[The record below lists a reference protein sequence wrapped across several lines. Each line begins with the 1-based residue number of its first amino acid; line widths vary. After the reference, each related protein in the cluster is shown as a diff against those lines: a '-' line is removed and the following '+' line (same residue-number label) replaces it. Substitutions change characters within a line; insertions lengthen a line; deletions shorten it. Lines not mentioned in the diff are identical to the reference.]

1 MFKEKKV
8 DNLPSFPRN
17 AVHQDTEAFL
27 ISEFE
32 MGSDEPRSFGRPLSY
47 VCGLFINLMVSFSEF
62 FKRIVIIIIIRVML
76 CQLLKIY
83 P

>member
-1 MFKEKKV
+1 
-8 DNLPSFPRN
+8 
-17 AVHQDTEAFL
+17 
-27 ISEFE
+27 
-32 MGSDEPRSFGRPLSY
+32 
-47 VCGLFINLMVSFSEF
+47 MVSFSEF